1 MSIVDEDRRVFEEL
15 EQRLKTLL
23 PEEYQDRYDEI
34 QPVSMGTA
42 GVRYGADGRI
52 AWDQMW
58 GSFCDLAM
66 AGGPPHKG
74 TLLEAASAGEIEAE
88 PAAYAAAVAE
98 ICRGIMMVTD
108 LVAERSPDAGW
119 VRVQCPTR
127 GMAAWLLRAIAM
139 ENIAVRAQPRI
150 AHRSFSEGGNN
161 TEQHGLGGVLE
172 LPAAPSYRLHK
183 EVKNVITV
191 IAKTAHYWVGH
202 MSVMHR
208 QTIVDLIDAMTE
220 ESPLVAPAYAPREL
234 DAPADDTLAARI
246 ADAVVR
252 DTGLARSSHRHPDWV
267 GFDCGG
273 VRTAVWMMRMMAAV
287 NVLSRREG
295 TVLLVPVNSQADSAG
310 EIVSSSVALIHR
322 LAISR
327 IG

>member
-1 MSIVDEDRRVFEEL
+1 MVEEDRRIFEEL

-42 GVRYGADGRI
+42 GVRYGTDGKI

-74 TLLEAASAGEIEAE
+74 TLLEPASAAEIEAE
-88 PAAYAAAVAE
+88 AGAYDAVVAE

-108 LVAERSPDAGW
+108 LEAERSSNAGW

-139 ENIAVRAQPRI
+139 ENIAVRA
-150 AHRSFSEGGNN
+150 EGA
-161 TEQHGLGGVLE
+161 TLE
-172 LPAAPSYRLHK
+172 LPAGPSYRLHK

-202 MSVMHR
+202 MSVLHR
-208 QTIVDLIDAMTE
+208 QTIADLIDGMTA
-220 ESPLVAPAYAPREL
+220 ESPLVAPAYGSREEVSVHE
-234 DAPADDTLAARI
+234 TLATSIAGAIAR
-246 ADAVVR
+246 A
-252 DTGLARSSHRHPDWV
+252 TGLGWSSHRHQHWV
-267 GFDCGG
+267 GVECGR
-273 VRTAVWMMRMMAAV
+273 VRLAVWMMRMMAAV
-287 NVLSRREG
+287 NVLARREEA
-295 TVLLVPVNSQADSAG
+295 VLLVPVNPDIDPDG

-322 LAISR
+322 LSMAR
-327 IG
+327 VV

>member
-1 MSIVDEDRRVFEEL
+1 MRIAGDESARFAVCYGGGMSIVEEDCRIFEEL

-42 GVRYGADGRI
+42 GVRYGVDGKI

-74 TLLEAASAGEIEAE
+74 TLLEPASAGDIETE
-88 PAAYAAAVAE
+88 AAGYGAVVAE

-108 LVAERSPDAGW
+108 LEAERSPNAGW

-127 GMAAWLLRAIAM
+127 GMAGWLLRAIAM
-139 ENIAVRAQPRI
+139 ENIAVRAEDAI
-150 AHRSFSEGGNN
+150 
-161 TEQHGLGGVLE
+161 LE
-172 LPAAPSYRLHK
+172 LPAGPAYRLHK

-191 IAKTAHYWVGH
+191 IAKTAHYWIGH

-208 QTIVDLIDAMTE
+208 QTIVDLIDGMTE
-220 ESPLVAPAYAPREL
+220 ESPLVAPSYGSSEV
-234 DAPADDTLAARI
+234 DASVHDSLAADI
-246 ADAVVR
+246 ADAVICG
-252 DTGLARSSHRHPDWV
+252 TGLARSSQRHQHWV
-267 GFDCGG
+267 GFECGG
-273 VRTAVWMMRMMAAV
+273 VRTAVWMMRMLAAV
-287 NVLSRREG
+287 NVVARRER
-295 TVLLVPVNSQADSAG
+295 TALLVPVNPHVDSDG
-310 EIVSSSVALIHR
+310 EIVSSAVALIHR
-322 LAISR
+322 LAQSR
-327 IG
+327 LG

>member
-42 GVRYGADGRI
+42 GVRYGADGKV

-74 TLLEAASAGEIEAE
+74 TLLEPASAGEIETDDAGYG
-88 PAAYAAAVAE
+88 AVVAE

-108 LVAERSPDAGW
+108 LEAERSPNAGW
-119 VRVQCPTR
+119 VRVPCPTQ

-139 ENIAVRAQPRI
+139 ENIAVRA
-150 AHRSFSEGGNN
+150 EGAA
-161 TEQHGLGGVLE
+161 LE
-172 LPAAPSYRLHK
+172 LPAGPSYRLHK

-208 QTIVDLIDAMTE
+208 QTIVDLIDGMTQ
-220 ESPLVAPAYAPREL
+220 ESPLVAPAYGSSEI
-234 DAPADDTLAARI
+234 DAPVHDALAARI
-246 ADAVVR
+246 ADAVAR
-252 DTGLARSSHRHPDWV
+252 ATGLARSSHRHSHWV
-267 GFDCGG
+267 GVECGR

-295 TVLLVPVNSQADSAG
+295 TVLLVPVNPGVDPDG
-310 EIVSSSVALIHR
+310 EIVSSSVALIDQ
-322 LAISR
+322 LARSR
-327 IG
+327 IA

>member
-23 PEEYQDRYDEI
+23 PEEYQDRYDAI

-42 GVRYGADGRI
+42 GVRYGADGKI

-74 TLLEAASAGEIEAE
+74 TLLEAATAGAVEAE
-88 PAAYAAAVAE
+88 TGAYGAVVAE
-98 ICRGIMMVTD
+98 ISRGIMMVTD
-108 LVAERSPDAGW
+108 LVAERSPNAGW
-119 VRVQCPTR
+119 VRVHCPTR

-139 ENIAVRAQPRI
+139 ENIAVRA
-150 AHRSFSEGGNN
+150 EGA
-161 TEQHGLGGVLE
+161 TLE

-208 QTIVDLIDAMTE
+208 QTVVDLIDGMNE
-220 ESPLVAPAYAPREL
+220 ESPLVEPSYGASEV
-234 DAPADDTLAARI
+234 DASVHDALAARMAEAI
-246 ADAVVR
+246 AHA
-252 DTGLARSSHRHPDWV
+252 TGLARSSHRHQHWV
-267 GFDCGG
+267 GFECDG
-273 VRTAVWMMRMMAAV
+273 VRTAVWMMRMMATV

-295 TVLLVPVNSQADSAG
+295 RVLLVPVNPGVDPDG
-310 EIVSSSVALIHR
+310 EIVSNSVALIHR
-322 LAISR
+322 LAMSR
-327 IG
+327 IA

>member
-1 MSIVDEDRRVFEEL
+1 MSIVEEDGRVFEEL

-42 GVRYGADGRI
+42 GVRYGTDGRI

-74 TLLEAASAGEIEAE
+74 TLLEPASAGEIAAE
-88 PAAYAAAVAE
+88 AAAHDAVAAE

-108 LVAERSPDAGW
+108 LDAERSPNAGW
-119 VRVQCPTR
+119 VRVQCPTT

-139 ENIAVRAQPRI
+139 ENIAVRA
-150 AHRSFSEGGNN
+150 EGA
-161 TEQHGLGGVLE
+161 TLE
-172 LPAAPSYRLHK
+172 LPAGPSYRLHK

-202 MSVMHR
+202 MSVLQR
-208 QTIVDLIDAMTE
+208 QTIADLIDGMTE
-220 ESPLVAPAYAPREL
+220 ESPLVAPAYGSRE
-234 DAPADDTLAARI
+234 DDTSVHEALAARI
-246 ADAVVR
+246 AEAIVR
-252 DTGLARSSHRHPDWV
+252 TTGLARSSHRHEHWV
-267 GFDCGG
+267 GLECSR

-287 NVLSRREG
+287 NVSSRREG
-295 TVLLVPVNSQADSAG
+295 TALLVPVNPVVDPDG
-310 EIVSSSVALIHR
+310 EIVANSVALIHR
-322 LAISR
+322 MAMSR